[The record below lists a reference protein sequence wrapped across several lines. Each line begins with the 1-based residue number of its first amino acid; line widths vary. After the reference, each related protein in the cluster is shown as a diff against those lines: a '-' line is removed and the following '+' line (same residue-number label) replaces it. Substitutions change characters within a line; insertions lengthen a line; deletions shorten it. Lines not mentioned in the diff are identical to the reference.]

1 MSRYN
6 ELSRLVEALVTE
18 LEALRQESD
27 RDPVPVRDIG
37 GLVKARRR
45 EQKLTQAELAD
56 LAGIGA
62 ATLKRI
68 ESGNQDVTFSNLSRV
83 LDALGIRLWI
93 G

>member
-1 MSRYN
+1 MNRYDK
-6 ELSRLVEALVTE
+6 LSRLMEVLGGEVETLRR
-18 LEALRQESD
+18 EAG
-27 RDPVPVRDIG
+27 RDPVPVADMG
-37 GLVKARRR
+37 ALVKATRR

-68 ESGNQDVTFSNLSRV
+68 ESGSQDVTFANISRV